1 MMNRRETNNTEFHKD
16 ILEEIHS
23 TYRKKNADY
32 GDSFNKSLE
41 KYGLISASI
50 RMNDKFERF
59 DSLIV
64 NEQRVADENID
75 DTLLDLANYAIMTAM
90 WIRQRRDNESDGGWI
105 PSAYKGDVYLF
116 DTEGYADLEE
126 KNSIRT
132 DWEKAMENFG
142 NFMDEL
148 GDLNRKCEKN

>member
-105 PSAYKGDVYLF
+105 PPAYKGDVYLF

>member
-1 MMNRRETNNTEFHKD
+1 MMNRGETNNIEFHKD

-23 TYRKKNADY
+23 TYRKKNSDY

-64 NEQRVADENID
+64 NEQRVADESID

-90 WIRQRRDNESDGGWI
+90 WIRQRRDRD
-105 PSAYKGDVYLF
+105 YV
-116 DTEGYADLEE
+116 EE
-126 KNSIRT
+126 KIEEKYSQKPDT
-132 DWEKAMENFG
+132 DWDNMMNNFG
-142 NFMDEL
+142 NFIEDL
-148 GDLNRKCEKN
+148 NDLNRKR

>member
-1 MMNRRETNNTEFHKD
+1 MMNSGETNNTEFHKD

-105 PSAYKGDVYLF
+105 PPVHEGPVYLF